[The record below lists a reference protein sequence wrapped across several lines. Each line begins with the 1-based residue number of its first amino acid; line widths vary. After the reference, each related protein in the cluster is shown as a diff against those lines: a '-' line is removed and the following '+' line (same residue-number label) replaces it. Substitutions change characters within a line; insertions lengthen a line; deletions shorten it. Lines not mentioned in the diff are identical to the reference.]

1 MQMIVLVQRCKL
13 QSNGN
18 MCESI
23 YKYNIFR
30 TKRTSTV
37 GLPRESKI
45 SRALTLEILAMFNCV
60 SVRDEVLGVVNP
72 EDCPI

>member
-1 MQMIVLVQRCKL
+1 METCVNL
-13 QSNGN
+13 STNA
-18 MCESI
+18 I
-23 YKYNIFR
+23 YLEH
-30 TKRTSTV
+30 TSTV

-60 SVRDEVLGVVNP
+60 CVRDEVLGVVNP